1 MRIFDLP
8 RLASRLAMA
17 VAAAI
22 AAIVP
27 GSSANAQSTWPS
39 QEVRIIAPFPAGAPA
54 DQIVRMLAEPLKG
67 IWGQAVVVENVPGA
81 AGSVGVTKAA
91 KARPDGYTLVM
102 SGDAAIVVNISLYKS
117 LAYDPVK
124 DLAPILQIAR
134 TPNILVVNN
143 DVSAKSLSEFV
154 AWARSK
160 PGTVRFNS
168 SGYGT
173 SQHMG
178 IEQLKKAA
186 DIQVIHVPS
195 KDQTAPEV
203 LGGHVDASFMNIT
216 IGLPLVQ
223 AGKLRALGLS
233 GPERSSV
240 APEIPTIAEQGY
252 PGFNAVAW
260 FGLLAPAGTSDEI
273 VQKVYADMTK
283 VLGDAEIRA
292 KLTQRGFQLVES
304 DPAKFSALIK
314 SEIPR
319 IAELIKA
326 SGIKLDQ

>member
-1 MRIFDLP
+1 MR
-8 RLASRLAMA
+8 RATLAIGILWAW
-17 VAAAI
+17 VAAAMPLQ
-22 AAIVP
+22 AKT
-27 GSSANAQSTWPS
+27 GWPS
-39 QEVRIIAPFPAGAPA
+39 KDVRIVAPFPAGAPA
-54 DQIVRMLAEPLKG
+54 DQIVRMIAGPLQAA
-67 IWGQAVVVENVPGA
+67 WGQTVVVDNVPGA
-81 AGSVGVTKAA
+81 AGSVGVARVA
-91 KARPDGYTLVM
+91 KSPADGYTLVM

-117 LAYDPVK
+117 LPYDPVK
-124 DLAPILQIAR
+124 DLVPIIQIGR
-134 TPNILVVNN
+134 TPNILVVNK
-143 DVSAKSLSEFV
+143 DVPARTLEEFA
-154 AWARSK
+154 AWAKEK

-178 IEQLKKAA
+178 IEQFKKMAG
-186 DIQVIHVPS
+186 IQVVHVPS

-203 LGGHVDASFMNIT
+203 LGGHVHASFMNIT

-233 GPERSSV
+233 GPER
-240 APEIPTIAEQGY
+240 AAIAGDIPTIAEQGY

-260 FGLLAPAGTSDEI
+260 FGLLAPAGTPDA
-273 VQKVYADMTK
+273 VVRKVHADAAK
-283 VLGDAEIRA
+283 VLSTAEIRE

-304 DPAKFSALIK
+304 NPETFSALIK

-319 IAELIKA
+319 IADLLKA

>member
-1 MRIFDLP
+1 MSHASSNICTQLTA
-8 RLASRLAMA
+8 LAFIATVSTFGFHS
-17 VAAAI
+17 AAT
-22 AAIVP
+22 
-27 GSSANAQSTWPS
+27 AQDSWPNR
-39 QEVRIIAPFPAGAPA
+39 EVRIIAPFPAGAAA
-54 DQIVRMLAEPLKG
+54 DQIVRMVSDPLRA
-67 IWGQAVVVENVPGA
+67 IWGQAVVVDNVQGA

-91 KARPDGYTLVM
+91 KAAPDGYTLVM

-117 LAYDPVK
+117 LPYDPLK
-124 DLAPILQIAR
+124 DLAPIIQIGR

-143 DVSAKSLSEFV
+143 DVPAKNLKDFI
-154 AWARSK
+154 AWAK
-160 PGTVRFNS
+160 ANPGTVKFNS
-168 SGYGT
+168 TGYGT

-195 KDQTAPEV
+195 KDQTAPEI
-203 LGGHVDASFMNIT
+203 LGGHVHASFMNIT

-233 GPERSSV
+233 GPERASAV
-240 APEIPTIAEQGY
+240 PDIPTIAEQGY

-260 FGLLAPAGTSDEI
+260 FGLLAPAGTPDAI
-273 VQKVYADMTK
+273 VRKVHADMSK
-283 VLGDAEIRA
+283 VLANAEIRE
-292 KLTQRGFQLVES
+292 KLTQRGFQLVDS

-326 SGIKLDQ
+326 SGIKLD

>member
-1 MRIFDLP
+1 
-8 RLASRLAMA
+8 
-17 VAAAI
+17 
-22 AAIVP
+22 
-27 GSSANAQSTWPS
+27 
-39 QEVRIIAPFPAGAPA
+39 
-54 DQIVRMLAEPLKG
+54 MLAEPLKG

-260 FGLLAPAGTSDEI
+260 FGLLAPAGTSDAI

>member
-1 MRIFDLP
+1 MRKISAAHNIS
-8 RLASRLAMA
+8 RRTTTVGLATLAA
-17 VAAAI
+17 GL
-22 AAIVP
+22 
-27 GSSANAQSTWPS
+27 GSFARAQSAWPNR
-39 QEVRIIAPFPAGAPA
+39 EVRIIAPFPAGAPA
-54 DQIVRMLAEPLKG
+54 DQIVRMVSDPLRA
-67 IWGQAVVVENVPGA
+67 IWGQAVVVDNVAGA

-91 KARPDGYTLVM
+91 KAAPDGYTLVM

-117 LAYDPVK
+117 LPYDPVK
-124 DLAPILQIAR
+124 DLAPIIQIGR

-143 DVSAKSLSEFV
+143 DVPAKSLKDFI
-154 AWARSK
+154 AWAK
-160 PGTVRFNS
+160 ANPGTVKFNS

-186 DIQVIHVPS
+186 DIQITHVPS
-195 KDQTAPEV
+195 RDQTAPEI
-203 LGGHVDASFMNIT
+203 LGGHVHASFMNIT

-233 GPERSSV
+233 GTERAAV
-240 APEIPTIAEQGY
+240 APDIPTIAEQGY

-260 FGLLAPAGTSDEI
+260 FGLLAPAGTPEGI
-273 VQKVYADMTK
+273 IRKVHADMSK
-283 VLGDAEIRA
+283 VLTQAEIRE
-292 KLTQRGFQLVES
+292 KLTQRGFQLVDS

-326 SGIKLDQ
+326 SGIKLD